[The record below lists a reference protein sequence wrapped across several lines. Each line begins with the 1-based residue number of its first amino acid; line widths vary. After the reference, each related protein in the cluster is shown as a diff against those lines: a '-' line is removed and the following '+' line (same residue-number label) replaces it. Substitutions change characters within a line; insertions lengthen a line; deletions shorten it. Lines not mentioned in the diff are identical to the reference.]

1 MMAQTSPIT
10 SIQCVDLNKDGV
22 LEIIMNGNFFDVLP
36 EIGRFDA
43 NYGVI
48 LQNDGKGNFRKMTS
62 LETGFLVKGQVRKTR
77 ILKKVNGKRLSSL
90 PKIMI
95 QQRFGI

>member
-62 LETGFLVKGQVRKTR
+62 LETGFLVKDKCAKQEFS
-77 ILKKVNGKRLSSL
+77 KK
-90 PKIMI
+90 
-95 QQRFGI
+95 